1 MLKLHHYIKES
12 CRDTY
17 LRWRLEDFLDRR
29 DFLDFLDFL
38 EARALFKRA
47 ARDLRREPPSPKNP
61 RPKSPFFTGA
71 GGPDSG
77 TELEEGGGG
86 LFTGGTGCD
95 AATTGGGGGKGGAI
109 LFGGADILSI

>member
-1 MLKLHHYIKES
+1 M
-12 CRDTY
+12 
-17 LRWRLEDFLDRR
+17 RWRLEDFLDRR
-29 DFLDFLDFL
+29 DFLNFLDFL

-47 ARDLRREPPSPKNP
+47 ARDLRRDPPSPKNP

-71 GGPDSG
+71 AGGPDSGAG